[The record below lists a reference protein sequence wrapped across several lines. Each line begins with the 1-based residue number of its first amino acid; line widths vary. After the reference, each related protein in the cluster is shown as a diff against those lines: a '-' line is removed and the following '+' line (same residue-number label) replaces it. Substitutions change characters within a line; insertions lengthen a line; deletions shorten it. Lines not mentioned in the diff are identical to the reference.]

1 MADID
6 IRTNRSRHIELG
18 TGTLKSLSMGGAGT
32 PKYVGCTATVTRVEN
47 GVLIR
52 LTDYRGVTEEIVY
65 ESIEDISFDNV
76 EGTFTITLPDGRTFT
91 SGSLIGPQG
100 EQGIPGPQGERGEK
114 GDTGDTPEIDAITN
128 SELEEMLV

>member
-18 TGTLKSLSMGGAGT
+18 TGTLKSLRMGGAGT

-47 GVLIR
+47 GVLIK

-65 ESIEDISFDNV
+65 EAIEDITFDDVN
-76 EGTFTITLPDGRTFT
+76 GTFTITLPDGRTFT
-91 SGSLIGPQG
+91 SGALIGP
-100 EQGIPGPQGERGEK
+100 QGIPGPQGERGEK
-114 GDTGDTPEIDAITN
+114 GDKGDPADVEAITN

>member
-18 TGTLKSLSMGGAGT
+18 AGTLKSLSMGGAGT

-100 EQGIPGPQGERGEK
+100 IPGPQGERGEK
-114 GDTGDTPEIDAITN
+114 GDKGDAADVDAITN

>member
-100 EQGIPGPQGERGEK
+100 IPGPQGERGEK
-114 GDTGDTPEIDAITN
+114 GDKGDSADVEAITN

>member
-52 LTDYRGVTEEIVY
+52 LSDYNGVTEEIVY

-100 EQGIPGPQGERGEK
+100 IPGPQGERGEK
-114 GDTGDTPEIDAITN
+114 GDKGDSADIEAITN